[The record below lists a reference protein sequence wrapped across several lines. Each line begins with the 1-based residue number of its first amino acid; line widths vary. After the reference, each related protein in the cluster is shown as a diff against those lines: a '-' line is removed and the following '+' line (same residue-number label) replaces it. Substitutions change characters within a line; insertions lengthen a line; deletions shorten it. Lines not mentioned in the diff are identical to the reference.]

1 MPAGE
6 FQPLADYRTA
16 GRPGASRTC
25 QAPPELRVP
34 RPKPSAVSDSPLRFE
49 FADLPGSAPVQ
60 CKTDLEMVED
70 LLDRCWR
77 EVGASELNA
86 KMADIVRLLEFKNKL
101 RATAEAE
108 RTFWA
113 LIDHIRQEE
122 LSDFGLL
129 ALPASPIAVED
140 ASSLGDQP

>member
-6 FQPLADYRTA
+6 FNPFTNHGTIGQR
-16 GRPGASRTC
+16 GALRTC
-25 QAPPELRVP
+25 QSPPEP
-34 RPKPSAVSDSPLRFE
+34 AMTRPDPMIPGDPPMRFE
-49 FADLPGSAPVQ
+49 FAELPGAAPVQ

-101 RATAEAE
+101 RATADAE

-113 LIDHIRQEE
+113 LINHIRQEE

-129 ALPASPIAVED
+129 ALPESPIDEEN
-140 ASSLGDQP
+140 ASSLKD